1 MRSVFKSSENIRS
14 FCYLLFLF
22 IMNCSFYCSDCDHK
36 FVNDEECAQHLK
48 HTHNSA
54 KTPYE
59 AEATCIRLVC
69 NDCSRDYGETKTFKG
84 INICFLIVM
93 LICLFI
99 RTVCLNKH
107 KHQSHARTHARTYPR
122 THARSDNKLPLWYY
136 TLYKCYLVFNR
147 SRRNRSESANIAITT
162 LSKRVSFNGIFNW
175 GKNEVHALAAL

>member
-122 THARSDNKLPLWYY
+122 THARSDNKLPL
-136 TLYKCYLVFNR
+136 
-147 SRRNRSESANIAITT
+147 
-162 LSKRVSFNGIFNW
+162 
-175 GKNEVHALAAL
+175 